1 MNNLKIFSAFLIA
14 AVLGTLLHECG
25 HIVAAWFCGCRQF
38 HLGYSYMYAY
48 DCNVDYYPPLT
59 TLGEEYNRVLVNKRL
74 WEVVGG
80 PLQTNLTGLLGIV
93 LLYRLSRRRVVDAFK
108 NLDLFY
114 IVLCFFLSR
123 NIFNSLTGFLS
134 VKVTTRQYT
143 RADETK
149 LFYHFGI
156 NHTVGYTLMLLIASA
171 LLAYVVFVLVK
182 KHRWQLIL
190 WGGLGSVVGGV
201 VWLRWLGPILLP

>member
-1 MNNLKIFSAFLIA
+1 MNNLKIFFAFFIA
-14 AVLGTLLHECG
+14 AIAGTLLHECG

-38 HLGYSYMYAY
+38 HLGYCYMHAY

-59 TLGEEYNRVLVNKRL
+59 TLGEEYNRVLINKRL
-74 WEVVGG
+74 WEVAGG

-93 LLYRLSRRRVVDAFK
+93 LLYRISRRRVIDAFK

-156 NHTVGYTLMLLIASA
+156 NHTVGYILMLLIASA

-190 WGGLGSVVGGV
+190 YGGAGSVVGGV
-201 VWLRWLGPILLP
+201 VWLRWLGSLLLP